1 MSHDNLKDHWSAIC
15 SEKETSCWATLTYL
29 VPPFFCVWGH
39 SVGKIHRC
47 IMFMSPSRWTMG
59 LRFLACVGLLALPG
73 MYDIMYLLVC
83 LCALVW
89 DIWWLLYSYVV
100 TGIAFLLLHASVRDS
115 GSELQSLFTVLPVVL
130 FFFEFTLKHHCH
142 SFLGR
147 VIKLRSG
154 GSLASKHFVSVKYVP
169 ESFNKP
175 NSKYMS
181 NGVACYFLCIF

>member
-83 LCALVW
+83 LCVLVGTSDGCSIRMLLQALPSSCYMHRLEIL
-89 DIWWLLYSYVV
+89 DQNFNLYLLLYLWSFV
-100 TGIAFLLLHASVRDS
+100 
-115 GSELQSLFTVLPVVL
+115 
-130 FFFEFTLKHHCH
+130 FEFTLKPHCH

-154 GSLASKHFVSVKYVP
+154 GSLASKHFVTVKYVP

-175 NSKYMS
+175 NSRYMS
-181 NGVACYFLCIF
+181 NGVACYFLCLF